1 MNRVLMVLGAVAAAA
16 LASAGAAAAAETKV
30 ELKSVH
36 MCCDGCAEEVAAVL
50 GKVEGVAGVSTD
62 KKAKSATFTA
72 TDAKAAQKA
81 LDALAA
87 AGFHG
92 DPGKDKGYAFKDDS
106 GVKPGTVKALTVTGF
121 HNSCGGCVKSFREAI
136 KDVKGVAGDNA
147 KSKVTTAQVTGEFDA
162 AELVKALNKAGFHV
176 KVEEKK

>member
-1 MNRVLMVLGAVAAAA
+1 MRRVLVFMGAVVAIAFATT
-16 LASAGAAAAAETKV
+16 GKAAAAEKV
-30 ELKSVH
+30 ELKKVH

-50 GKVEGVAGVSTD
+50 AKVEGVSGVSTD
-62 KKAKSATFTA
+62 KKETSATFTA

-106 GVKPGTVKALTVTGF
+106 GAKAGTVKALTVTGF
-121 HNSCGGCVKSFREAI
+121 HNSCPGCVKSFREAI
-136 KDVKGVAGDNA
+136 KDVKGVTGAAA
-147 KSKVTTAQVTGEFDA
+147 KSKVSSAEVAGEFDPVA
-162 AELVKALNKAGFHV
+162 LVRALNEAGFHV